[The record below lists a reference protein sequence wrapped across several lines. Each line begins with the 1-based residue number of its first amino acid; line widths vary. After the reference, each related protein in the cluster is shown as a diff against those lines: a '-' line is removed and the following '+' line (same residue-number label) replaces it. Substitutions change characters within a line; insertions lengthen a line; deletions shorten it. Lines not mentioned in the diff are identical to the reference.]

1 MKPHNNITKYSRTL
15 DVLFYN
21 TNLSKLKGFLC
32 EDILVED
39 QISSDLSWKSSITFL
54 FKLNSQNGSL
64 TNSFA
69 FEKVFR
75 VQLWL
80 HKISPHRH
88 CTQNTKFVLFS
99 VPSLQNYVYNRLLLL
114 LARYKRAGSRN

>member
-69 FEKVFR
+69 FEKFSESNFGYIKS
-75 VQLWL
+75 L
-80 HKISPHRH
+80 HTDIAHKTPNL
-88 CTQNTKFVLFS
+88 CYFQ
-99 VPSLQNYVYNRLLLL
+99 SLH
-114 LARYKRAGSRN
+114 YKTMSTTGFYCY